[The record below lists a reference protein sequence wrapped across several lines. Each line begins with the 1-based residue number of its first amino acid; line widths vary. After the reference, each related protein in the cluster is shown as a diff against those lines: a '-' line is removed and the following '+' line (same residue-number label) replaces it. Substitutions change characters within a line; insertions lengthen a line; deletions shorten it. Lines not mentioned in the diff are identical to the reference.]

1 MTAWHASSRAII
13 WTMIALLL
21 IPASALADPK
31 PKEWNPTINPANFV
45 TTVDNQY
52 FPLTPGRVMR
62 YASASKG
69 NAGETLVIEV
79 RTDKKPIMG
88 VMTTIVIE
96 TSTVDG
102 QTVEI
107 SENWFAQD
115 TDGNVWY
122 FGEATQD
129 FQNGQPGGTA
139 GSWQAGVGGAVPGI
153 IMPAHPETGT
163 TFFQEHAPGVAE
175 DMATIISTNETV
187 TVPYNTFT
195 NVVKTKDWNP
205 LESGRVEHKYFAPG
219 VGLVM
224 EKAGNESL
232 ELVSIN

>member
-13 WTMIALLL
+13 WAMIALLL
-21 IPASALADPK
+21 APVSAFADPK
-31 PKEWNPTINPANFV
+31 PKEWNPNIEPSNFV
-45 TTVDNQY
+45 TTVDNPY
-52 FPLTPGRVMR
+52 FRLVPGRVMR
-62 YASASKG
+62 YEVTGGKG
-69 NAGETLVIEV
+69 GNETLVVEV
-79 RTDKKPIMG
+79 RTDKKPILN

-96 TSTVDG
+96 TLTIDG
-102 QTVEI
+102 QTAEI

-129 FQNGQPGGTA
+129 FQNGQPGGTT
-139 GSWQAGVGGAVPGI
+139 GSWQAGVAGAKPGI

-175 DMATIISTNETV
+175 DMATIISTTETV
-187 TVPYNTFT
+187 TVQYGTFS

-205 LESGRVEHKYFAPG
+205 LEHGRVEHKFYASG
-219 VGLVM
+219 IGLIM
-224 EKAGNESL
+224 EKSGNETL
-232 ELVSIN
+232 ELVSVN